1 MAGPGLM
8 CRFGDGA
15 PVAARWI
22 SSVLLECTARPHP
35 SGNATLDVT
44 ANGQDFTSSQLHFE
58 YVAEMDVRV
67 VVPHQGPAGG
77 GTLVS
82 LVVSRLPARA
92 AALGD
97 AYCRFDQ
104 SLARARL
111 VSAERV
117 ECTSPPHAVG
127 VVPLEIS
134 MNGLDFTE
142 GSAVFAYRGPVIRSV
157 HPLIG
162 PESGGRCSR

>member
-1 MAGPGLM
+1 
-8 CRFGDGA
+8 
-15 PVAARWI
+15 
-22 SSVLLECTARPHP
+22 
-35 SGNATLDVT
+35 
-44 ANGQDFTSSQLHFE
+44 
-58 YVAEMDVRV
+58 MDVRV

-111 VSAERV
+111 F
-117 ECTSPPHAVG
+117 G
-127 VVPLEIS
+127 
-134 MNGLDFTE
+134 
-142 GSAVFAYRGPVIRSV
+142 
-157 HPLIG
+157 
-162 PESGGRCSR
+162 